1 MKLIKFNNPTPPE
14 VVRPPVVVEERS
26 VDRDKIKVK

>member
-1 MKLIKFNNPTPPE
+1 MMSSNNPTPPE